1 MTASGKANHDSFTLE
16 RTYHA
21 PPVRVFA
28 AWADVIARQRWSPP
42 NDRVEIR
49 YIVSEFR
56 VNGRDIARC
65 GPKGDLR
72 FGIET
77 HYVDIT
83 PPRRIVMTETVD
95 ANGQRLSVAIL
106 TVFLTPE
113 GQSTR
118 LRFTAQITALDD
130 SGLVSGARAGWS
142 AALDNLAKEV
152 NSG

>member
-1 MTASGKANHDSFTLE
+1 MHDTFTLE

-21 PPVRVFA
+21 LPVRVFA
-28 AWADVIARQRWSPP
+28 AWADVTVRQRWSPP

-49 YIVSEFR
+49 YVASEFHL
-56 VNGRDIARC
+56 NGRDIARC

-77 HYVDIT
+77 RYIDIT

-95 ANGQRLSVAIL
+95 SNGHRLSVAIF
-106 TVFLTPE
+106 TVILTPE

-118 LRFTAQITALDD
+118 LRFTAQITALDE
-130 SGLVSGARAGWS
+130 SGSVSGARAGWS